1 MTIASVILEVSIQ
14 KALDYRIPDNLLG
27 SVVKGVC
34 VEVPL
39 RGKTA
44 KGFVLEVKERSLVD
58 SPRPIS
64 SVVGSG
70 PQVTNELFELALW
83 IARYY
88 VCPLGKVLRAMLPAG
103 VRKNTQSRLQAKIV
117 RGKTPKELR
126 QAAEE
131 LRQKAPQQA
140 AILDELLMTSKDGL
154 LLTELLERTQ
164 GSHSSVKALAEKG
177 LCFIQMIKP
186 EGISFEEYFKTKPKE
201 LRDEQQQALDKIVS
215 CMQRRQFETHL
226 LFGITGSGKTE
237 VYLQAIDKALELGLG
252 VILLV
257 PEIALTQQTI
267 QHFKSRFDVPLA
279 VLHHRLSDGERFDAW
294 QRIRTGDTRIC
305 IGARSAIFCPM
316 QNLGLIIVDEE
327 HEQSYKQTEDS
338 PCYNAR
344 DVAVMRGKL
353 SNSCVLLGSATP
365 SLESYYNALSG
376 KYQVSRL
383 TKRPEKSQL
392 PKVQIVDMKPEF
404 AKAKGI
410 TSFSEL
416 LLEKIHERKERGEH
430 AILFLNRRGY
440 HTVLSCTA
448 CGKSVKCPHCD
459 AALTYHMGEKNV
471 SCHLC
476 GFCTFPP
483 KVCPSCKSEDVIKYQ
498 GVGTEKVQ
506 AMLHGIFPGIRTI
519 RVDADSTRHKGSLEK
534 HLHDFRSG
542 KADVL
547 IGTQM
552 VAKGLHFPQV
562 TLVGV
567 LNGDASMNMPD
578 FRAQES
584 VFQLITQVAGRA
596 GRGASPGEVIIQTI
610 LPEHSTIQLAAAQ
623 DFPRFYEEEIQVR
636 KVFGFPPYCKVVKF
650 LFSAK
655 VESRVQQFA
664 ERYREELA
672 SFLPDTFCC
681 HPLVPS
687 GHAKIK
693 DLYRFQFLVR
703 GPTITAVVHAI
714 ELLEKK
720 LPLPSSILR
729 YIDVDPTSTF

>member
-1 MTIASVILEVSIQ
+1 MNIAAVILEVSIQ
-14 KALDYRIPDNLLG
+14 KALDYTIPDALLEA
-27 SVVKGVC
+27 VQKGVC

-39 RGKTA
+39 RGKMA
-44 KGFVLEVKERSLVD
+44 KGFVIEIKDHSD
-58 SPRPIS
+58 IPRLKPIARVAS
-64 SVVGSG
+64 SG
-70 PQVTNELFELALW
+70 PVVTNELFELALW
-83 IARYY
+83 MARYY
-88 VCPLGKVLRAMLPAG
+88 VCPLGRVLRTMLPAG
-103 VRKNTQSRLQAKIV
+103 VRKNTQQRLQAKV
-117 RGKTPKELR
+117 FRAKMPKELR
-126 QAAEE
+126 LACEE
-131 LRQKAPQQA
+131 LRSKAPQQA
-140 AILDELLMTSKDGL
+140 AILDELLMAPKDGL
-154 LLTELLERTQ
+154 FLTELLERIK
-164 GSHSSVKALAEKG
+164 GSSSSVKALAEKG
-177 LCFIQMIKP
+177 LITVELTKP
-186 EGISFEEYFKTKPKE
+186 EGIQFEEYFKTKPKE
-201 LRDEQQQALDKIVS
+201 LRDEQKQALDKLSS
-215 CMQRRQFETHL
+215 CMQRRAFETHL

-237 VYLQAIDKALELGLG
+237 VYLQAIDKALELDLG

-294 QRIRTGDTRIC
+294 QKIQQGHTRIC

-327 HEQSYKQTEDS
+327 HEQSYKQHDDS

-353 SNSCVLLGSATP
+353 ANACVLLGSATP
-365 SLESYYNALSG
+365 SLETYHNALNG

-383 TKRPEKSQL
+383 TKRPEKSTL
-392 PKVQIVDMKPEF
+392 PTVQIVDMKREF
-404 AKAKGI
+404 AKAKGF

-416 LLEKIHERKERGEH
+416 LLDKIRERKERGEH
-430 AILFLNRRGY
+430 TILFLNRRGY

-448 CGKSVKCPHCD
+448 CGKSIKCPHCD
-459 AALTYHMGEKNV
+459 ATLTFHMGEKSV

-476 GFCTFPP
+476 AFTASPP
-483 KVCPSCKSEDVIKYQ
+483 KICPDCRSEDVIKYQ

-534 HLHDFRSG
+534 LLHDFRSG

-596 GRGASPGEVIIQTI
+596 GRGHSPGEVIIQTV

-623 DFPRFYEEEIQVR
+623 DFPSFYEEEIAVR
-636 KVFGFPPYCKVVKF
+636 KAFGFPPYCKVVKF

-655 VESRVQQFA
+655 EETRVSEFA
-664 ERYREELA
+664 IQYHEKLCNL
-672 SFLPDTFCC
+672 LPATFCC
-681 HPLVPS
+681 HPVVPS

-693 DLYRFQFLVR
+693 DHYRFQFLVR

-714 ELLEKK
+714 ELVEKE

-729 YIDVDPTSTF
+729 FIDVDPSTTF